1 MELAAFEDLAF
12 ELWESV
18 PDTFRAQIRNV
29 ALLVT
34 DEPSEEL
41 KAQEGLTDTDTLL
54 GLYEGIPLTERGE
67 GYGVGM
73 TLPDTITL
81 FRLPILEEAALLVK
95 EGRAADETAGIRL
108 AVAET
113 LWHEVGHY
121 FGLTDQ
127 EIHIREEEGTN
138 TFLGK

>member
-1 MELAAFEDLAF
+1 MELIAFEELAF

-67 GYGVGM
+67 GYGVGI

-81 FRLPILEEAALLVK
+81 FRLPLLQEAALLVK

>member
-1 MELAAFEDLAF
+1 MELAPFEELVF

-18 PDTFRAQIRNV
+18 PETFRTQIRNV
-29 ALLVT
+29 ALLVA

-41 KAQEGLTDTDTLL
+41 RAREGLGEGDTLL

-81 FRLPILEEAALLVK
+81 FRLPILKEAALLIE
-95 EGRAADETAGIRL
+95 EGRTEDEAAGIRL

-121 FGLTDQ
+121 FGLTDE
-127 EIHIREEEGTN
+127 EIHVREEEGTN

>member
-1 MELAAFEDLAF
+1 MELAPFEDRVF

-34 DEPSEEL
+34 DEPSGEL
-41 KAQEGLTDTDTLL
+41 RAQEGLTEADTLL

-67 GYGVGM
+67 GYGVGI

-95 EGRAADETAGIRL
+95 EGRATDEAAGIRL

-121 FGLTDQ
+121 FGLTDE
-127 EIHIREEEGTN
+127 EIHVREEEGTN